1 MLQRYSE
8 IALRRVWHGERFS
21 WWMSNMLHDFD
32 EQEVGGMQK
41 ATFDQFMTSEL
52 DFFLNHQAGKQ
63 VIATQ
68 YVGMPYENI
77 D

>member
-1 MLQRYSE
+1 
-8 IALRRVWHGERFS
+8 
-21 WWMSNMLHDFD
+21 MLHDFD